1 MWQTP
6 SCAILPS
13 NEQGVSIAVKIVN
26 FLQIKFATRSGGH
39 SPNPGF
45 AAIGQPGVL
54 IDLQK
59 LKQVTVSADRSTVTL
74 GPGAI
79 WGDVYAQLDPYNIG
93 VIGGR
98 LPSIGVAGLIL
109 GGGYFHFSAKYG
121 LAADNVKTFGVN
133 PHKTFSVFGMA
144 ALTANAGNIGGWNLY
159 QCERDSEFRP
169 VLGPERRWTEL
180 W

>member
-13 NEQGVSIAVKIVN
+13 TPQAVSIAVKIIN
-26 FLQIKFATRSGGH
+26 FLKIKFATRSGGH

-54 IDLQK
+54 IDMSK
-59 LKQVTVSADRSTVTL
+59 LNQVTVSADHSIVTL

-79 WGDVYAQLDPYNIG
+79 WGNVYAELDQYNIG
-93 VIGGR
+93 VVGGR

-121 LAADNVKTFGVN
+121 LAADNVQTFGVRMSHF
-133 PHKTFSVFGMA
+133 PVSV
-144 ALTANAGNIGGWNLY
+144 WS
-159 QCERDSEFRP
+159 R
-169 VLGPERRWTEL
+169 
-180 W
+180 